1 MKNEEMRAL
10 KYTCQL
16 LALSLIIAACSS
28 DAEDLKPGEGDE
40 RVPLQIVA
48 SIDAQANGITRASE
62 TAWDAGDHIG
72 VYVTATG
79 KETPFTGV
87 NDTPANNLKFTFD
100 DGTNYETY
108 GNTYRLFT
116 SSTSKIFLSSEA
128 VDVYGYYPY
137 VEPTKTLGGEE
148 VKPDPKKMDIDVSN
162 QTSQKAIDFMR
173 ARKGNVNNGNAA
185 IELLFMHRL
194 VKLVFNL
201 KQGES
206 LLPNEL
212 SDATY
217 LGMVIKDQYYKAT
230 YDIYA
235 QDNESPF
242 TIDVSGKMDIYPV
255 KAAAAPTGYVQTYE
269 AIVLPNY
276 TGTYAVTNNP
286 VVNRTVEITF
296 YRRADD
302 QIVNS
307 FIIPSTIWFR
317 AGYKYTFNVTVNAV
331 SVTVDTDKYTEQW

>member
-1 MKNEEMRAL
+1 MRAL

-72 VYVTATG
+72 VYVTETG
-79 KETPFTGV
+79 NETPFTGV

-137 VEPTKTLGGEE
+137 VETTIDGGD
-148 VKPDPKKMDIDVSN
+148 VKPDPKKMNIDVSN
-162 QTSQKAIDFMR
+162 QTSQKTIDFMR

-201 KQGES
+201 KQGEG

-235 QDNESPF
+235 RDNESPF
-242 TIDVSGKMDIYPV
+242 TIDVSTGKMDIIPV
-255 KAAAAPTGYVQTYE
+255 KAAAAPTGYVQTFE

-286 VVNRTVEITF
+286 AVNRTVEITF

-307 FIIPSTIWFR
+307 FVIPAATLFR
-317 AGYKYTFNVTVNAV
+317 AGYKYTFNVTVNALT
-331 SVTVDTDKYTEQW
+331 VTVDTEKYTEQW

>member
-1 MKNEEMRAL
+1 MIL
-10 KYTCQL
+10 KKKYII
-16 LALSLIIAACSS
+16 LSMAMGLFAACSS
-28 DAEDLKPGEGDE
+28 ENDGVTPIENGE

-48 SIDAQANGITRASE
+48 SIDVQAKGITRASE

-72 VYVTATG
+72 VYVTETG

-116 SSTSKIFLSSEA
+116 SSTDKIFLSSEA

-137 VEPTKTLGGEE
+137 VEPTKTTVGEE
-148 VKPDPKKMDIDVSN
+148 IIVKPDPKKMDIDVSN

-212 SDATY
+212 IDATY

>member
-1 MKNEEMRAL
+1 MRAL

-72 VYVTATG
+72 VYVTETG

-137 VEPTKTLGGEE
+137 VETTTDGGD
-148 VKPDPKKMDIDVSN
+148 VKPDPKKMNIDVSN
-162 QTSQKAIDFMR
+162 QTSQKTIDFMR
-173 ARKGNVNNGNAA
+173 ARKGNVNNGTAA
-185 IELLFMHRL
+185 IELLFKHRL

-201 KQGES
+201 KQGEG

-212 SDATY
+212 NDATY
-217 LGMVIKDQYYKAT
+217 LGMVIKDQYCKAT

-235 QDNESPF
+235 DDNGSPF
-242 TIDVSGKMDIYPV
+242 TIETSSGKKDIYPA
-255 KAAAAPTGYVQTYE
+255 KAAAAPTGYVRTFE
-269 AIVLPNY
+269 AIVLPNS

-286 VVNRTVEITF
+286 AVNRTVEITF

-307 FIIPSTIWFR
+307 FVIPAATLFR
-317 AGYKYTFNVTVNAV
+317 AGYKYTFNVTVNALT
-331 SVTVDTDKYTEQW
+331 VTVDTEKYTEQW